1 MKKLITLQDFDQFI
15 KMQLYA
21 ITIVSLSWSLMVPII
36 IKLQGVLWTASIISG
51 YLIIQKLSVFIY
63 PYFKNWLLKQSY
75 KYLIILDVFYMLSLP
90 LYFYDPLIFI
100 YVEAGLVVI
109 YGLIMNVFGI
119 NYDAFLMN
127 KYSTNIFKDIQY
139 VERIYMASAGIV
151 GYLIVI
157 VIELFTEKLDT
168 IILIFFVMLG
178 FNLVIQIY
186 NYKKYWVELKE

>member
-1 MKKLITLQDFDQFI
+1 MKKLTMHQNFDQFI
-15 KMQLYA
+15 KMQLYMVA
-21 ITIVSLSWSLMVPII
+21 TVSLSWSLMVPII

-90 LYFYDPLIFI
+90 IYFYDPLIFI
-100 YVEAGLVVI
+100 YVETGLVVI

-139 VERIYMASAGIV
+139 VERIYMACAGIV
-151 GYLIVI
+151 GYLLVI

-186 NYKKYWVELKE
+186 NYKNYWVGLEE

>member
-1 MKKLITLQDFDQFI
+1 
-15 KMQLYA
+15 
-21 ITIVSLSWSLMVPII
+21 
-36 IKLQGVLWTASIISG
+36 
-51 YLIIQKLSVFIY
+51 
-63 PYFKNWLLKQSY
+63 
-75 KYLIILDVFYMLSLP
+75 
-90 LYFYDPLIFI
+90 
-100 YVEAGLVVI
+100 
-109 YGLIMNVFGI
+109 MNVFGI